1 MLFLLNFHKMKRWLA
16 ALLLLIALPVQAE
29 FTKYHEDDEV
39 VSYLDAASVTR
50 VGREV
55 RMWIID
61 DYRKP
66 QTDIEGKTYLS
77 MKSQWTYDCAK
88 RLSDVMMAFYH
99 AEAMAQG
106 AEVHSGAVN
115 ERQWDKIIPG
125 SVGEAAFKVAC
136 RGRK

>member
-16 ALLLLIALPVQAE
+16 VLLLLIALPARAE

-66 QTDIEGKTYLS
+66 QTDIEGKTYRS

-88 RLSDVMMAFYH
+88 RLGDVMMVFYH

-106 AEVHSGAVN
+106 AEVYSGAVN

>member
-1 MLFLLNFHKMKRWLA
+1 MKRLII
-16 ALLLLIALPVQAE
+16 ALLLLPALSAQAE
-29 FTKYHEDDEV
+29 FTKYHEDAEV
-39 VSYLDAASVTR
+39 VSYLDTESITR
-50 VGREV
+50 AGREV
-55 RMWIID
+55 RMLIID

-88 RLSDVMMAFYH
+88 RLSDVMMAFYY
-99 AEAMAQG
+99 AEAMARG
-106 AEVHSGAVN
+106 AEVHSGAVS

>member
-1 MLFLLNFHKMKRWLA
+1 MKRLII
-16 ALLLLIALPVQAE
+16 ALLLLPALSAQAE
-29 FTKYHEDDEV
+29 FTKYHEDAEV
-39 VSYLDAASVTR
+39 VSYLDAVSITR
-50 VGREV
+50 AGREV

-88 RLSDVMMAFYH
+88 RLSDVMMAFYY
-99 AEAMAQG
+99 AEAMARG
-106 AEVHSGAVN
+106 AEVHSGAVS

-125 SVGEAAFKVAC
+125 SVGEEAFKAAC